1 VNKKL
6 QTASLILAID
16 YSLLINVQNEEVSD
30 TTADRAKTFFF
41 KKCSFF
47 YSILP
52 LKTLLSLFMLL

>member
-30 TTADRAKTFFF
+30 TTGDCAKIFFF